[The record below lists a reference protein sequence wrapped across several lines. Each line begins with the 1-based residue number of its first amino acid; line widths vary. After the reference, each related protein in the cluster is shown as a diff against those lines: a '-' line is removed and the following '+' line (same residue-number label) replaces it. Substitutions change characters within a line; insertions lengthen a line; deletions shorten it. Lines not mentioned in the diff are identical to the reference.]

1 MISAGIDKVLGKGN
15 SPIFLTLK
23 LVYNFDQSSVPLE
36 LGKFE
41 TLVRKVIGE
50 KAAKIVLNEIIKE
63 IKSFKMIND
72 SSA

>member
-1 MISAGIDKVLGKGN
+1 M
-15 SPIFLTLK
+15 
-23 LVYNFDQSSVPLE
+23 YNFDQSSVPLE